1 MADYFCDHGAYAD
14 ILGVIPAWGV
24 PQEGDGTALGAAP
37 SSSIASIAFSAAPT
51 GGGAFSIGG
60 ASASLIG
67 VLGAASADAAANV
80 LANNINASTNQ
91 VTAAMACG
99 VPQLRNLVYARSPA
113 NGAPPGTCQIMA
125 RVGSA
130 SLNTAT
136 NSASAIASTL
146 NNATVTQFAGGQGGC
161 FGRFIN
167 PVAQGVGNSI
177 AARSYGVMAQKPM
190 VHPNGGFGPA
200 DNVNVRTGRNTTL
213 YMGDVSFGALVG
225 RDAYINFVFDNGTVW
240 VGDSPSAKLK
250 LNWLAGGKSLGWANN
265 AQFAT
270 YRCRSPGGLTLEYS
284 HASGYPLVLANGGD
298 SSASLGYSIEGVH
311 FIELPG
317 GNAGVMGF
325 IQNAIYTPRVDV
337 AFVGCLFDASAV
349 PRPNLTQEFLVFSD
363 NVQRPSV
370 LLTGN
375 EFRWALTGSGA
386 AAVSVPFMRSSSSN
400 AVFSFCARGNTFVNG
415 SSFDLQILSLSGQA
429 PGFGTQIVCENN
441 RGAGFPAGPI
451 GIPSSL
457 VMPSSAFMVMDNL
470 AIGGGAKYETRA
482 GYVGFDPGQ
491 PTLSSISPDGTLWSW
506 RMYWTTAA
514 NAISSGRPFQ
524 SPPNRLQSRL
534 PTGIRTWSQELLL
547 DPVALAQIESAAFVE
562 VHYTTPAGMPVCDR
576 TPVVLSSSSAVWAG
590 STASPFDTWLARRV
604 SGVTS
609 QSVALNSMISF
620 RLSIERP
627 VSGVT
632 TASVLINPEPSIT

>member
-1 MADYFCDHGAYAD
+1 MADYFCDQGAYASP
-14 ILGVIPAWGV
+14 LGAVPAWGV

-37 SSSIASIAFSAAPT
+37 ASAVGSVEFSAVPT
-51 GGGAFSIGG
+51 AGAITICG
-60 ASASLIG
+60 AVVSTAG
-67 VLGAASADAAANV
+67 VLAAANV
-80 LANNINASTNQ
+80 TAAANALATNINAT
-91 VTAAMACG
+91 TALAAAAAAYG
-99 VPQLRNLVYARSPA
+99 APQLRNLVFARGPA
-113 NGAPPGTCQIMA
+113 NGAPAGTCQIMM

-130 SLNTAT
+130 SLDTA
-136 NSASAIASTL
+136 NNAASAITSSY
-146 NNATVTQFAGGQGGC
+146 NNATVVPFAGGQGGC
-161 FGRFIN
+161 FGWFLS
-167 PVAQGVGNSI
+167 PAALGVGGSL
-177 AARSYGVMAQKPM
+177 AARTYGLFAQKPL

-200 DNVNVRTGRNTTL
+200 DTLNIRTGRNLTL
-213 YMGDVSFGALVG
+213 VMGETNFGAMVG

-240 VGDSPSAKLK
+240 AGDSPSTKLK
-250 LNWLAGGKSLGWANN
+250 LNWVAGGKSLGWANN

-284 HASGYPLVLANGGD
+284 HSSSYPLVLASTGD

-317 GNAGVMGF
+317 IATVMAF
-325 IQNAIYTPRVDV
+325 IQCPVYTPRVDI

-349 PRPNLTQEFLVFSD
+349 PRPNLTQEFLVFGD
-363 NVQRPSV
+363 NAQRPSV

-375 EFRWALTGSGA
+375 EFRWSLTGSGA
-386 AAVSVPFMRSSSSN
+386 AAVSVPFMKSN
-400 AVFSFCARGNTFVNG
+400 SANAIFSFCARGNTFVTG
-415 SSFDLQILSLSGQA
+415 SSFDLQILSLNGQT

-457 VMPSSAFMVMDNL
+457 VMPSSAFMVVDNL
-470 AIGGGAKYETRA
+470 AIGGGTKYETRA

-491 PTLSSISPDGTLWSW
+491 PTLSSISPDGTPWSW

-514 NAISSGRPFQ
+514 SAISSGRPFQ

-534 PTGIRTWSQELLL
+534 PTGTRAWSQELLL
-547 DPVALAQIESAAFVE
+547 DPVALAQIEGAAFVE

-576 TPVVLSSSSAVWAG
+576 TPVVLSSSGAVWTG
-590 STASPFDTWLARRV
+590 SAASPFDTWLARRV

-609 QSVALNSMISF
+609 QSVALDSMISF